1 MGAGI
6 SFMSA
11 NVATPP
17 TSEWQALASSFASN
31 SATLMSRL
39 LLLFIFI
46 TIAACGL
53 HLHMRKPL
61 SGSDDGTTGE
71 EPSEDVEMNDFHS
84 AEGPSS
90 FTDAVAA
97 SILSAA
103 NTVSLDAVSIAMN
116 ASS

>member
-1 MGAGI
+1 
-6 SFMSA
+6 
-11 NVATPP
+11 
-17 TSEWQALASSFASN
+17 
-31 SATLMSRL
+31 
-39 LLLFIFI
+39 
-46 TIAACGL
+46 
-53 HLHMRKPL
+53 
-61 SGSDDGTTGE
+61 
-71 EPSEDVEMNDFHS
+71 MNDFHS